1 MTTCLRW
8 RRHIGDRVLGGV
20 VRHGEERRKESNKV
34 AGVQRR
40 AKKEGE
46 EDAMA
51 MVWGVLRKER
61 EVV

>member
-1 MTTCLRW
+1 
-8 RRHIGDRVLGGV
+8 V